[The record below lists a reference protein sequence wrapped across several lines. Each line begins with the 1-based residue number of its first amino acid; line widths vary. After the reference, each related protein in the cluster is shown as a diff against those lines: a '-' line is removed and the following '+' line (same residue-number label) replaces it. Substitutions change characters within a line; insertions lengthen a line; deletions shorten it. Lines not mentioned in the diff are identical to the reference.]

1 MLEASVDMAREEGAG
16 RLARS
21 PLDEALLA
29 LLKAQ
34 ERYEDL
40 ESRDDA
46 IGSRATVEAWLDMW
60 RAGER
65 WRNLS
70 ASGACTD

>member
-1 MLEASVDMAREEGAG
+1 MQEALVDMARGERAG
-16 RLARS
+16 RLVRS

-29 LLKAQ
+29 LIRAQ

-46 IGSRATVEAWLDMW
+46 IGNRATVEAWLDVW

-65 WRNLS
+65 WRSLN
-70 ASGACTD
+70 ASGDCTD